1 MPALTVA
8 QIDEG
13 IAGLIRIRD
22 DVYRT
27 VEERRLARKRIDD
40 ELDRRNEV
48 GERRAP

>member
-13 IAGLIRIRD
+13 IAGLIAIRD
-22 DVYRT
+22 DVTRT
-27 VEERRLARKRIDD
+27 VEERRLARERIDM

-48 GERRAP
+48 KR